1 MYLRTECLDFS
12 GIPNTMLLKE
22 LESLVIHA
30 LEKIWIKFNK
40 SQIVSCH
47 RLGNSERTFV
57 KLLNRK
63 DA

>member
-1 MYLRTECLDFS
+1 
-12 GIPNTMLLKE
+12 MLLKE

-47 RLGNSERTFV
+47 RLGKSERTFV